1 MCRAGATAPAR
12 RRSSGFTPHPDARG
26 GFRYVVARGE
36 LTTRTFPETGTVN
49 GAFRFRDGPVEAAW
63 ARWAS
68 AGVNHHSSATPGD
81 LVGSRS
87 RPSPGTLGSR
97 R

>member
-1 MCRAGATAPAR
+1 MMIYI
-12 RRSSGFTPHPDARG
+12 
-26 GFRYVVARGE
+26 RYVVARGE

-81 LVGSRS
+81 LSADVVAVAGH
-87 RPSPGTLGSR
+87 LGIEAVIV
-97 R
+97 